1 MAMQQPLILV
11 VGMHRSGTS
20 LAASLLN
27 SLGVSLPGPWLTA
40 SVDNGEGYFEL
51 VAVQELQN
59 RLLVELDRGW
69 SSAAGVLPL
78 PEGWLDSASGLRCAV
93 ALEKIL
99 AVLAAH
105 QETPW
110 AIKDPRTSL
119 LLPLWRHVAARL
131 GIPLKLVHVI
141 RNPAAVVQSLVR
153 RDGSDAGMT
162 PLRAQRL
169 WWHYHQSIGRDGQ
182 GLPCLTIAFEDWFG
196 ERAEQ
201 QLADLAQFCLMTP
214 VSKTQW
220 TTALQRIKPEHRRN
234 LGSGHNWLT
243 NAFKDRPQ
251 RGYELLKK
259 GKSLPFSIPAERL
272 RPHRWQRSDP
282 PLCIGTLPKHSCLT
296 VVGAEAS
303 HWVVHAWLNRCPL
316 PAGIRFGAEKKF
328 TRICLHLQALS
339 VSEAEGR
346 LPFLRE
352 QAVVLDPCL
361 SQVERLRTAG
371 VKAFWI
377 DPQTPP
383 SNWLSEHNSPERCAQ
398 RFGLPNPDSLGGH
411 GRSLWIGSLGHQA
424 HHSLFSPHWSLP
436 HFDSLLVADV
446 DEARLLASWL
456 NHCNRSGLQLVRF
469 GAAPPEWHGDPWA
482 ALERPEG
489 EAHWLPAPR
498 LPLPQKPEDVEEEL
512 TWRRTGCSGA
522 IPPEAAP
529 DTQTLWQR
537 PAAHVERPHLEAAV
551 CISLYNQGSQL
562 SDVLDSVH
570 NQTLQQLELIIVDD
584 NSSDDG
590 VERGL
595 AWLDQNGHRFR
606 RALLIRHTTH
616 GGVAATRNTAV
627 STARAP
633 WCMVLNA
640 DSVLKPEAMELCLAV
655 ARTAPLST
663 AAVQPL
669 VEENEEQN
677 GSQGLTFSTR
687 LKQVASQAAL
697 LVEGGRFS
705 GLALIR
711 RETWQ
716 RLDGYANISSEWI
729 DLDFWCRVFEAGWHV
744 THCPQLLARE
754 DWQTRTSSNKSQCD
768 AQQRMM
774 LRIMQSRHPWLR
786 LCEAREP

>member
-1 MAMQQPLILV
+1 MATQQPLILV

-27 SLGVSLPGPWLTA
+27 SLGVSLPGPWLPA
-40 SVDNGEGYFEL
+40 SADNREGYFEL

-59 RLLVELDRGW
+59 RLLVELDRCW

-78 PEGWLDSASGLRCAV
+78 PQGWLESASGLRCAA

-99 AVLAAH
+99 VLLAEH
-105 QETPW
+105 QQTPW

-119 LLPLWRHVAARL
+119 MLPLWRRVAAGL
-131 GIPLKLVHVI
+131 GIPLRLVHVI

-153 RDGSDAGMT
+153 RDGSDAGMA

-169 WWHYHQSIGRDGQ
+169 WWHYHQSIERDGQ
-182 GLPCLTIAFEDWFG
+182 GLPCLTIAYEHWFD
-196 ERAEQ
+196 ESAEQ
-201 QLADLAQFCLMTP
+201 QLAALAHFCLMAP
-214 VSKTQW
+214 VPKAQW
-220 TTALQRIKPEHRRN
+220 TTALQRIKPEQRRN
-234 LGSGHNWLT
+234 LGSGPSWPT

-259 GKSLPFSIPAERL
+259 GKSLPFSIAAERL
-272 RPHRWQRSDP
+272 RPHRWQQSDL
-282 PLCIGTLPKHSCLT
+282 PLCIETLPKHCSLA

-316 PAGIRFGAEKKF
+316 PAGIRFGAEKKC
-328 TRICLHLQALS
+328 TRICLHLQALAL
-339 VSEAEGR
+339 SEAEGR

-361 SQVERLRTAG
+361 SQVERLRKAG

-383 SNWLSEHNSPERCAQ
+383 SNWLREHNSPERCAQ
-398 RFGLPNPDSLGGH
+398 QFGLPDPESLGGN
-411 GRSLWIGSLGHQA
+411 GRSLWIGSLGDQA
-424 HHSLFSPHWSLP
+424 HRHLRSPHWSLP

-456 NHCNRSGLQLVRF
+456 NDCNRSGLQLVRF
-469 GAAPPEWHGDPWA
+469 GAPTLEWHGDPWA
-482 ALERPEG
+482 ALERPQG
-489 EAHWLPAPR
+489 EARWLPAPR
-498 LPLPQKPEDVEEEL
+498 LQPPHKAEDVEEEL
-512 TWRRTGCSGA
+512 AWRRTGCSGA

-529 DTQTLWQR
+529 DTLTLWQT
-537 PAAHVERPHLEAAV
+537 PAAQLEWSALEAAV
-551 CISLYNQGSQL
+551 CISLYDQGSQL
-562 SDVLDSVH
+562 LAVLDSVH

-584 NSSDDG
+584 NSSDGG

-606 RALLIRHTTH
+606 RALLLKHTTH

-627 STARAP
+627 SIAMAP

-655 ARTAPLST
+655 ARRAPLST

-669 VEENEEQN
+669 VEESEEHT
-677 GSQGLTFSTR
+677 GSQGGVSCTR
-687 LKQVASQAAL
+687 LKPVVSQAAL

-711 RETWQ
+711 HEIWK
-716 RLDGYANISSEWI
+716 RLGGYAHISDEWL

-744 THCPQLLARE
+744 ALCPQLLARE
-754 DWQTRTSSNKSQCD
+754 DWQTRTSSNKSQGD

-774 LRIMQSRHPWLR
+774 LRIMQARHPWLR
-786 LCEAREP
+786 LCETQEP